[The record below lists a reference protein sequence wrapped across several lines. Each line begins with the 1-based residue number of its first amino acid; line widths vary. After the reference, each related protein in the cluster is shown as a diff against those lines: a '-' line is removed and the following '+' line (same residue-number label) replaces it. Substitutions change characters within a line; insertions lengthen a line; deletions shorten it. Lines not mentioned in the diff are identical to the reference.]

1 MPVLTSFQTQA
12 ALWSWGRGGP
22 LPSNFF
28 VGLSTGS
35 AFTTTSTILDFL
47 NSEVVGNGY
56 ARQPIVYTAD
66 GTYGVSPA
74 RHNMPSVSPQIT
86 PSGGSI
92 SFRTV
97 FILYNAR
104 AESKVQFPASAINVA
119 TNTIT
124 LNAHGLANGEAISIQ
139 DTSLLGLPGG
149 FAANTLYTAFS
160 VTANTLQFSINGTS
174 AIDIT
179 SAGTGPYSLI
189 YAKGG
194 VREFTI
200 RPSIETAT
208 SGTPILLPINNAM
221 SEITYV

>member
-28 VGLSTGS
+28 IGLSTGS
-35 AFTTTSTILDFL
+35 GFTANSTILDFL
-47 NSEVVGNGY
+47 NTEVVGNGY

-66 GTYGVSPA
+66 GTYGQSPA
-74 RHNMPSVSPQIT
+74 RHNMPNISPQIT

-92 SFRTV
+92 IFRTI
-97 FILYNAR
+97 FILYNSR
-104 AESKVQFPASAINVA
+104 AESKVQFPASAVNAA
-119 TNTIT
+119 TDTIAV
-124 LNAHGLANGEAISIQ
+124 NAHGLANGEAISIQ
-139 DTSLLGLPGG
+139 DTGLFGLPGG
-149 FAANTLYTAFS
+149 LAVNTLYTAFN
-160 VTANTLQFSINGTS
+160 VTSNTFQISSNGTS

-179 SAGTGPYSLI
+179 SAGSGPYNLI

-200 RPSIETAT
+200 RPSNETAT
-208 SGTPILLPINNAM
+208 SGTPILLPINSAM